1 MADREQH
8 SNQQLA
14 HSASA
19 IGAAILGFGIG
30 AQWGHLFQ
38 PYALIA
44 MIVGALIHVAGMVVI
59 QMMKGPAKNDWMA
72 KALWISAWVCL
83 IALVVLAI
91 VIIW

>member
-30 AQWGHLFQ
+30 AQWGQMFQ

-59 QMMKGPAKNDWMA
+59 QMMTEPGKNDWMA

-83 IALVVLAI
+83 IALVLLLVYLI
-91 VIIW
+91 L